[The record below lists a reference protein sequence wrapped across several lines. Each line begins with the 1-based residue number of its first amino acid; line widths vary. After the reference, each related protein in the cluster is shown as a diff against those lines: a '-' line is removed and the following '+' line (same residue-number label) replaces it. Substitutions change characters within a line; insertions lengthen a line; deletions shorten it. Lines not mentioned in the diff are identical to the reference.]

1 MADGVFRKVPVEI
14 KDITGRLIEGVI
26 NLPTTGYK
34 TRLSDYVNDTSKN
47 FIALTN
53 AIVSKEGVVEKKY
66 KSIIISKS
74 AIVHIVEI
82 EEKS

>member
-34 TRLSDYVNDTSKN
+34 TRLSDYVNDTSKH

-53 AIVSKEGVVEKKY
+53 AIISNEGVVEKKY

-74 AIVHIVEI
+74 AIVHIVEL